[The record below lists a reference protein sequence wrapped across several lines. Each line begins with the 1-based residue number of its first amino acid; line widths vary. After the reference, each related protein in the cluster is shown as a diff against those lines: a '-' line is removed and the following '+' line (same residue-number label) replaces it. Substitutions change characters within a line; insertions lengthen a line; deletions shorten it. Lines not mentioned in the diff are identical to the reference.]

1 MPSSELILFAF
12 AVVVLLIL
20 IRWVRRARLVASEK
34 AWRPREVQDAELVYA
49 EQVFR
54 GEGTVPIVAKLDR
67 GYRNTKGM
75 IILVELKTRR
85 VDRPYLSDVIELSAQ
100 RFALAAQTLG
110 RVATHGYVLVQQP
123 GSGRRT
129 PYRVQLLTHEKV
141 ISLAK
146 RREAILA
153 DRKEAQYASS
163 SGLCE
168 QCAFKQQCKPPLGC

>member
-20 IRWVRRARLVASEK
+20 IRWVRRARLVASDK
-34 AWRPREVQDAELVYA
+34 AWRPWELQDAELVYA
-49 EQVFR
+49 EQVFKAN
-54 GEGTVPIVAKLDR
+54 GPVTLVAKVDR
-67 GYRNTKGM
+67 GYRDMRGVIT
-75 IILVELKTRR
+75 LVELKTRR

-100 RFALAAQTLG
+100 RSALAAQTQGLI
-110 RVATHGYVLVQQP
+110 ATHGYVLVQQP

-129 PYRVQLLTHEKV
+129 LHRVQLLTHEEV

-153 DRKEAQYASS
+153 NRKEAQYASS

-168 QCAFKQQCKPPLGC
+168 QCAFRQQCKPPLVC